1 MRGKGRLA
9 EIQVCSSVRTRWVR
23 TRKRDVQG
31 WNPGPDDSLGLQKK
45 AGARGQREGASI
57 RCRGPATELGEPW
70 GLLTCSVSLSFS
82 VGRGVR
88 ALDMAPVSQ
97 GRERRSLEEGR
108 KGKARS
114 PAGRGFSQQ
123 EHPLHG
129 PRPGVRGG
137 RAMAHASPVMR
148 RSG

>member
-1 MRGKGRLA
+1 M
-9 EIQVCSSVRTRWVR
+9 
-23 TRKRDVQG
+23 QG

-45 AGARGQREGASI
+45 AGARGEQREGAFV
-57 RCRGPATELGEPW
+57 RCNGPATELGEPR